1 MQSTH
6 FRHTILTGIA
16 ALALILVAAPSVSAE
31 EVAPAAQLSVTLT
44 SSAETVTAGDVIAYT
59 GEVKNLGAAEAVV
72 TVVVESPAF
81 LTLGAAEGATIEG
94 NKASWPVTLAPGAA
108 QSVEIDAT
116 VGEIPETEKRV
127 TTLASVY
134 VGDDASPIVRTASA
148 SFIAGVDDSPAKESD
163 KGSTDTSDAGD
174 SGDSS
179 ALPWIIAAVV
189 AVLLAAAVVACIVF
203 LRRKNRSNRSARSAR
218 SARRARSTHV

>member
-16 ALALILVAAPSVSAE
+16 ALALIFVAAPSVSAE

-108 QSVEIDAT
+108 QSVEVDAT

-148 SFIAGVDDSPAKESD
+148 SFIAGVDDSPAGESG
-163 KGSTDTSDAGD
+163 KGSTDTSD

-189 AVLLAAAVVACIVF
+189 AVLLAAAVVAYIVF
-203 LRRKNRSNRSARSAR
+203 VRRKNRSARSNR